1 MNIGFHLCQILH
13 MHMHTHTLAKTR
25 CNQWGRCKDAS
36 TKCPRFIQIFC
47 SARSFHWFLKCFLWY
62 QIASKLSS
70 FSRGAPEP
78 LSSRKHVWYN
88 HNHNGRAQNE
98 REKDNSTKF
107 LTLARRERSSGVA
120 TFFLARSLWNVM
132 LRHLDGSRKKKS
144 LGLQTKQHLC

>member
-1 MNIGFHLCQILH
+1 MTSLWGSRINSWLRIRTNHEDWFLPLPNLAHAYAH
-13 MHMHTHTLAKTR
+13 AHTLAKTR
-25 CNQWGRCKDAS
+25 CNQWVRCKDAS
-36 TKCPRFIQIFC
+36 TKCPRFFQFFC
-47 SARSFHWFLKCFLWY
+47 SVRSFHWFLKCFLWY

-78 LSSRKHVWYN
+78 LTSRKHVWYN

-120 TFFLARSLWNVM
+120 TFFWRARCEM
-132 LRHLDGSRKKKS
+132 
-144 LGLQTKQHLC
+144 

>member
-88 HNHNGRAQNE
+88 HNHNSRVENE
-98 REKDNSTKF
+98 REKDTSTKF
-107 LTLARRERSSGVA
+107 LTLAQRERMRERSSGVA
-120 TFFLARSLWNVM
+120 TFFGALAVKCNVTS
-132 LRHLDGSRKKKS
+132 SRWQPQKKVV
-144 LGLQTKQHLC
+144 GPPN